1 MRAKMISAVIA
12 VCAAVAVLLVVN
24 SHRKARA
31 AGDMPSGHGIT
42 CLKADGQTPCGNS
55 DVSDL
60 NDDLSGIK
68 KLFNGAKSVVTDSKS
83 ATGDAQQAGSDGKQL
98 GPDGQQL
105 GSDAKQLAS
114 DAKNKD
120 LKSGVNDGKQAAG
133 DAQTATSDA
142 KTAAGDAQQVLGDAK
157 GVIQDLKGIGS
168 LSLESSSGELSCK
181 QEDGAACTDDQ
192 TRALQAHA
200 SVKSPPLT
208 IRREVDG
215 NSN

>member
-1 MRAKMISAVIA
+1 MRAKMISAVIVA
-12 VCAAVAVLLVVN
+12 CAAVAVLLALN
-24 SHRKARA
+24 SYRKAKA
-31 AGDMPSGHGIT
+31 AGRMPSGHGIT
-42 CLKADGQTPCGNS
+42 CLKADGQTPCGDS

-68 KLFNGAKSVVTDSKS
+68 KLFNGAKSVVTDAKS

-98 GPDGQQL
+98 GSDGQQL

-120 LKSGVNDGKQAAG
+120 LKSGVNDAKQAAS
-133 DAQTATSDA
+133 DAQTAANDA
-142 KTAAGDAQQVLGDAK
+142 KTAQGDAKQVLGDAQ

-168 LSLESSSGELSCK
+168 LSLVSSSGELSCK
-181 QEDGAACTDDQ
+181 QEDGTACTDDQ
-192 TRALQAHA
+192 TRALQVHA

-208 IRREVDG
+208 IRRQVDG

>member
-1 MRAKMISAVIA
+1 MRAKMISAVVV
-12 VCAAVAVLLVVN
+12 VCAALAVLLVAN
-24 SHRKARA
+24 SYRKAKA
-31 AGDMPSGHGIT
+31 AGNMPSGHGIT
-42 CLKADGQTPCGNS
+42 CLKADGQTPCGDS

-68 KLFNGAKSVVTDSKS
+68 KLIGGVKSAVNDSKS

-98 GPDGQQL
+98 QSDGQQL

-120 LKSGVNDGKQAAG
+120 LKNGVNDAKQAAS
-133 DAQTATSDA
+133 DAQTAANDA
-142 KTAAGDAQQVLGDAK
+142 KTAGTDAKQVLGDAQ

-168 LSLESSSGELSCK
+168 LSLVSQNGAMNCK
-181 QEDGAACTDDQ
+181 QDNGAPCTDDQ
-192 TRALQAHA
+192 TKALQAHA

-208 IRREVDG
+208 IRRQVDG
-215 NSN
+215 NSD